1 VRLRSSL
8 QPQCYAAKNIL
19 MNEDC
24 NVLFCVGTK
33 SMTKKQQKG
42 WEGKQQKDH
51 ARPERTGIFAAGDV
65 R

>member
-1 VRLRSSL
+1 
-8 QPQCYAAKNIL
+8 